1 MGLERGCMVLFAGV
15 AISMAQTEEEP
26 VRKAVVS
33 EEGVRAVEP
42 HLEPIRKAEKHE
54 KPRTDT
60 GAGIRPEQPVAVK
73 IETPHEEQV
82 MSWETVDVF
91 LRLEN
96 YAIGDGGNRVAL
108 ILDNG
113 SPIEHDHDLKPVIL
127 RGLSPGAHT
136 LRAYAVRP
144 DGKMIRDPE
153 AWDRVNFHVRRKDF
167 SNFQP
172 MDRPYLTVNL
182 PTDGNAYPDAEGKV
196 WLDFR
201 AHNAPLGK
209 EKYRVRLQ
217 LDGVSTFLEKE
228 EPYPLAGLAEGR
240 HRLVVDLVDEDGD
253 PSPEIYARVER
264 TFEIPRVVKAVN
276 PNEADSANLWLKR
289 KRQQQTNH

>member
-1 MGLERGCMVLFAGV
+1 MLCGILLYLLWGTGLVR
-15 AISMAQTEEEP
+15 AQTEEEP
-26 VRKAVVS
+26 VRPALTA
-33 EEGVRAVEP
+33 EDAVRAVEP
-42 HLEPIRKAEKHE
+42 HSEPVRKAEKHE

-60 GAGIRPEQPVAVK
+60 GMGINPGKPVGVK
-73 IETPHEEQV
+73 IETPQEEQV

-91 LRLEN
+91 FRLQN
-96 YAIGDGGNRVAL
+96 YAIGDGGKRICL

-113 SPIEHDHDLKPVIL
+113 SPMEHDHDLKPVIL

-136 LRAYAVRP
+136 LRAFAVRP
-144 DGKMIRDPE
+144 DGKMLKDAE
-153 AWDRVNFHVRRKDF
+153 AWDRINFYVRRRDF

-172 MDRPYLTVNL
+172 GDRPYLTVNL
-182 PTDGNAYPDAEGKV
+182 PWDGNAYPDAEGKV

-201 AHNAPLGK
+201 LHHAPLGK
-209 EKYRVRLQ
+209 DKYRVRFQ

-253 PSPEIYARVER
+253 PVPEIFARVER
-264 TFEIPRVVKAVN
+264 TFEIPRIVKAVN
-276 PNEADSANLWLKR
+276 PTEADSANLWLKR
-289 KRQQQTNH
+289 KRQQTTEH